1 VVTLHRPGSVDEA
14 CRLLTTLTEP
24 LAYGGGTAIQI
35 LVRQGVLF
43 PSDLV
48 DLAGIPR
55 LTELTVD
62 GRALRAGA
70 MVTLRR
76 IERDPR
82 VRANASLVA
91 TACGRVA
98 NPRVRNTASIGGS
111 LAHGDYRMDPPT
123 ALLALD
129 AVVEVTSVD
138 GSRRI
143 PAREFF
149 VDLLTTALR
158 PGELVTAVEIPVQP
172 WSAGVAFVKLT
183 SLGENDWPSASVAAV
198 VRPAGGPRRRVRL
211 GIGALAPTPRLVEVP
226 AVRSADEA
234 VEAAVAAAEPVLAPI
249 PDLRGGVTYKRRLA
263 RVAVR
268 DAVRQAW
275 REASDDG

>member
-14 CRLLTTLTEP
+14 CRLLTTLAEP

-198 VRPAGGPRRRVRL
+198 VRPAGGPGRRVRL

-268 DAVRQAW
+268 DAVRRAW